1 MRNNRQ
7 KEHAGGS
14 YMLSEIGNRLDG
26 GELSSEEAKEA
37 SEEMSLSLAALRS
50 AGEISNDAYLDAGVI
65 QGGISVLSNM
75 IDQGCNKEELLA
87 HLNQLRQRADR
98 ICLAHPGLAE
108 YFY

>member
-1 MRNNRQ
+1 
-7 KEHAGGS
+7 
-14 YMLSEIGNRLDG
+14 MLSEIANRLDG

-50 AGEISNDAYLDAGVI
+50 AGVISNDAYLDAGVI

-98 ICLAHPGLAE
+98 ICLAHPELAE
-108 YFY
+108 YLE